1 MPRTAQSAMI
11 HILEGNPN
19 NKTKKELYR
28 RQKNEAKLAVSNKS
42 ILAPPWLS
50 TGAKNEFNRIKVLFE
65 TTDILTEADINILA
79 IYCDTLMDYKSFK
92 AQVKK
97 HGIMIGGKINPA
109 IREKQKSAELL
120 NKLANQLGLTPTA
133 RASMAINLG
142 SRGESSDDEEF

>member
-28 RQKNEAKLAVSNKS
+28 RQKNESKLSVSNKS

-65 TTDILTEADINILA
+65 ATDILTEADINILA

-97 HGIMIGGKINPA
+97 HGIMIGGKINP
-109 IREKQKSAELL
+109 
-120 NKLANQLGLTPTA
+120 QLGK
-133 RASMAINLG
+133 SKNLPNY
-142 SRGESSDDEEF
+142 